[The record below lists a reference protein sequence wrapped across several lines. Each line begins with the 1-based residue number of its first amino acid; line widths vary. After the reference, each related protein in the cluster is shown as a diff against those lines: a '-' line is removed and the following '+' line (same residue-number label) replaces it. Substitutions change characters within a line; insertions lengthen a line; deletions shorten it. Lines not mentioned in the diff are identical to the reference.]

1 MYIKIRIKIH
11 TAMLLLYIKKEDKK
25 MTEREKLA
33 LLEDMLELDEGD
45 LTLDRELDDIDE
57 YDSMA
62 KLSLIVLMEDEF
74 GVKLTGDV
82 IRGFE
87 TVGDIVALMQ

>member
-1 MYIKIRIKIH
+1 
-11 TAMLLLYIKKEDKK
+11 

-45 LTLDRELDDIDE
+45 LTVDKALDDIDE

-74 GVKLTGDV
+74 GVKLTGDA
-82 IRGFE
+82 IKGFE
-87 TVGDIVALMQ
+87 TVGDIVALMNK

>member
-1 MYIKIRIKIH
+1 
-11 TAMLLLYIKKEDKK
+11 

-45 LTLDRELDDIDE
+45 LTMDKALDDIDE

-82 IRGFE
+82 IKGFE
-87 TVGDIVALMQ
+87 TVGDIVALMNK

>member
-1 MYIKIRIKIH
+1 
-11 TAMLLLYIKKEDKK
+11 
-25 MTEREKLA
+25 MTDREKLA
-33 LLEDMLELDEGD
+33 LLEDMMELEEGD
-45 LTLDRELDDIDE
+45 LTVDKALEDIEE

-82 IRGFE
+82 IKGFK
-87 TVGDIVALMQ
+87 TIGDIVALMVK

>member
-1 MYIKIRIKIH
+1 
-11 TAMLLLYIKKEDKK
+11 

-33 LLEDMLELDEGD
+33 MLEEMMELDEGSLQAD
-45 LTLDRELDDIDE
+45 TLLADVEE

-74 GVKLTGDV
+74 NVKLTGAM
-82 IRGFE
+82 IKE
-87 TVGDIVALMQ
+87 LSSISDILALMNK

>member
-1 MYIKIRIKIH
+1 
-11 TAMLLLYIKKEDKK
+11 

-45 LTLDRELDDIDE
+45 LTMDKALDDIDE

-82 IRGFE
+82 IKGFE
-87 TVGDIVALMQ
+87 TVGDIVSLMNK